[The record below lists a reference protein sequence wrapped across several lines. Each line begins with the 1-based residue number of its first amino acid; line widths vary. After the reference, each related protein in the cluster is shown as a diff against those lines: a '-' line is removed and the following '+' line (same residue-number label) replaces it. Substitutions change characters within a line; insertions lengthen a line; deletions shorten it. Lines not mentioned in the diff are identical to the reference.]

1 MAYIDVI
8 CKIEKKISEIEE
20 RLDKLQGIDRRE
32 ITYIVFKEDYTYFY
46 HYQDKVKGIS
56 PIVIEKFQ
64 EDLNNMTM
72 AKCIS
77 IHVESK
83 SESAFGL
90 YVVICNLLNRG
101 YTIIKPSPDGIQ
113 LEKMS

>member
-32 ITYIVFKEDYTYFY
+32 ITYINFKADYTYFY
-46 HYQDKVKGIS
+46 HYQYKVNGID

-72 AKCIS
+72 AKCVS
-77 IHVESK
+77 IHVEPN
-83 SESAFGL
+83 SESTFGL

-101 YTIIKPSPDGIQ
+101 YTIIKPSSDGIQ
-113 LEKMS
+113 LEKVS